1 MRCGG
6 VRRAG
11 RGGVRRPGGTRRR
24 LVGLLTGV
32 VALAGV
38 LAACSGDDAERA
50 DVTMTASDDAGG
62 PAVERDTVETEG
74 SAPATPPAA
83 GEQAGEG
90 QDVAAPASA
99 TFGRR
104 VIRTAELVLEVD
116 DPAAV
121 ADEVVTIASDAG
133 GFVATT
139 DLTRDEEGV
148 VRGTIVLRVPS
159 AALVPTVDAL
169 EALAASV
176 PVNRIDEVDV
186 TAESTDL
193 AAQLTNLT
201 AYEGELRQL
210 LADVRETTT
219 RPDDLLTVFERVR
232 SVREEIDRIEAR
244 LALLDDQVALSTIA
258 VTLRPAVRA
267 LPVSDPTWQP
277 GGTAREALT
286 ALSRTMTGIADAAIW
301 IVLAVVPVLLVIA
314 IPLVVAGLGW
324 RAHRRRHP
332 RPTTPTPPGAGT
344 PVWAGAAA
352 GHGTDAP
359 SEPTTP
365 DDER

>member
-1 MRCGG
+1 MRSSG
-6 VRRAG
+6 VRRTG
-11 RGGVRRPGGTRRR
+11 PGGAGPRGSTQRR

-32 VALAGV
+32 AVLAGV
-38 LAACSGDDAERA
+38 LAGCSSDDAGTA
-50 DVTMTASDDAGG
+50 DLDTTASDDAGA
-62 PAVERDTVETEG
+62 PAVERDVADTDTGTPSAADTEG
-74 SAPATPPAA
+74 SAT
-83 GEQAGEG
+83 GEE
-90 QDVAAPASA
+90 VAAPASA
-99 TFGRR
+99 TLGRR

-121 ADEVVTIASDAG
+121 ADQVVTIAADAG

-148 VRGTIVLRVPS
+148 VRGTIVVRVPA

-169 EALAASV
+169 EALATAV

-193 AAQLTNLT
+193 EAQLTNLT

-244 LALLDDQVALSTIA
+244 LAVLDDQVALSTIT

-301 IVLAVVPVLLVIA
+301 IVLAVVPVLAVIA
-314 IPLVVAGLGW
+314 LPLVAAGLGW
-324 RAHRRRHP
+324 RAYRRRHP
-332 RPTTPTPPGAGT
+332 RAAAPPPPGAPS
-344 PVWAGAAA
+344 PVWAPTRPGEPD
-352 GHGTDAP
+352 GDPAP
-359 SEPTTP
+359 SG
-365 DDER
+365 DER